1 MTTLNTLRAVWLTA
15 LLCGVLTACG
25 GGGDTPAPPPGTP
38 SSTVLTRTSTEASGV
53 NCTNGGTR
61 VEAGIDANSS
71 GTLDA
76 TEISSTSYVCSTPGT
91 PPAPG
96 AVVLTTTSAEPSGVN
111 CASGGTRVQAG
122 VDANSNSALDATEI
136 STTTYLCSTPGAPA
150 ATVLINT
157 RAEPNGAN
165 CASDGTKVE
174 AGADANSNGTLDAAE
189 VSTTSYLCS
198 PVTRVAL
205 PKTGQTTC
213 YDATNA
219 LVPCTTPGIPP
230 RQDGAL
236 QTGVAAPSP
245 RLALG
250 SGATADC
257 VTDTLTGLM
266 WPRNADLSGTPL
278 TWQQALD
285 FANNLT
291 LCGFSDWRLP
301 NRNELHSL
309 YTYDETT
316 FVDESL
322 HNLGFNNIVNNP
334 RINPLGFWSSSSYA
348 TDPSLAWS
356 MNIARISGTAG
367 ISTPTGKNGV
377 NDSKV
382 TWPVRAGQTATAPAR
397 LPATGQVACYDGT
410 GALIFCDG
418 TGQDGDIKAGVPW
431 PSARFTVNSSG
442 TEACLTDNLTG
453 LMWVRAPDATSV
465 NWVTAMTHAGN
476 LTLCGY
482 SDWRL
487 PNVKELDS
495 LIHQGI
501 PQDQAANYFQA
512 QGFLGMHVFL
522 PVASSRYVWSSS
534 SFAGVMAWVYDMK
547 HGRLYT
553 NFQKTESIGMIWPV
567 RGGQ

>member
-1 MTTLNTLRAVWLTA
+1 MTTLNTCARYVLTA

-25 GGGDTPAPPPGTP
+25 GGDDAPAPPPGTP
-38 SSTVLTRTSTEASGV
+38 GSTVLTRTSAEASGV

-76 TEISSTSYVCSTPGT
+76 TEISSISYVCSTPGT

-111 CASGGTRVQAG
+111 CTNGGTRVEAG
-122 VDANSNSALDATEI
+122 IDANSNGALDATEI

-150 ATVLINT
+150 AAVLINT
-157 RAEPNGAN
+157 RAEPNGVN
-165 CASDGTKVE
+165 CASGGTKVE
-174 AGADANSNGTLDAAE
+174 AGTDANSNGTLDAAE
-189 VSTTSYLCS
+189 VSTTSYLCN

-219 LVPCTTPGIPP
+219 PVPCTTPGIPP

-266 WPRNADLSGTPL
+266 WPRNANPSGTL
-278 TWQQALD
+278 VTWQQALD

-301 NRNELHSL
+301 NKNELYSL
-309 YTYDETT
+309 YTYDVTT
-316 FVDESL
+316 PTDQFL
-322 HNLGFNNIVNNP
+322 HNLGFNNVINNP
-334 RINPLGFWSSSSYA
+334 NLIDGFWSSSSY
-348 TDPSLAWS
+348 TGDPAQAWI
-356 MNIARISGTAG
+356 M
-367 ISTPTGKNGV
+367 TPTNLFPEALTDKDLGGLRIA
-377 NDSKV
+377 
-382 TWPVRAGQTATAPAR
+382 WPVRAGQTAAAPAR
-397 LPATGQVACYDGT
+397 VPATGQAACYNST
-410 GALIFCDG
+410 GAPIFCGG

-431 PSARFTVNSSG
+431 PSPRFTVNSPG
-442 TEACLTDNLTG
+442 TEDCLTDNLTG
-453 LMWVRAPDATSV
+453 LMWARAFSAPAGD
-465 NWVTAMTHAGN
+465 WFTAMTHAGN

-487 PNVKELDS
+487 PNVRELES
-495 LIHQGI
+495 LVHQGI
-501 PQDQAANYFQA
+501 NSLQVARYFQA
-512 QGFLGMHVFL
+512 QGFLVPASFL
-522 PVASSRYVWSSS
+522 TSPNPNPTSLSMLTWSSS
-534 SFAGVMAWVYDMK
+534 SSSSYAWFISM
-547 HGRLYT
+547 GTGTLNT
-553 NFQKTESIGMIWPV
+553 NTRKTTPGLVVWPV